1 MRITESKLRRV
12 IRQVINESMDMNSSE
27 IDIDELCLDAIEHFY
42 ISPYDPAE
50 NHRSD
55 GRYNAW
61 IMHWCY
67 DNGLRDISEIKR
79 IIEHVKD
86 ILKDLDSVSLYLM
99 GNQTQRGMKLA
110 GEFSKKMPELV
121 QYR

>member
-1 MRITESKLRRV
+1 MRITESKLRRL
-12 IRQVINESMDMNSSE
+12 IRQVINESMDMNSTE

-42 ISPYDPAE
+42 IKPYDRFE
-50 NHRSD
+50 NDRNE

-67 DNGLRDISEIKR
+67 DSGLRDVSEIKR

-86 ILKDLDSVSLYLM
+86 ILKDLDSVSTYLL
-99 GNQTQRGMKLA
+99 GNQTQRGIRLA
-110 GEFSKKMPELV
+110 GEFSKKMPELM
-121 QYR
+121 YRR